1 MYAIVKISGKQY
13 RVSEGDTVKVSS
25 QDWKVGDRVKFD
37 QVLITDNGKNI
48 VVGTPT
54 VAGASVTAEILE
66 HNRDKKLL
74 IYKKKRRKGYQ
85 RKNGHRQGYTL
96 LKINKLQMAST
107 KKVQKNNSP
116 KDSEKSLPKKR
127 EQNNGT

>member
-1 MYAIVKISGKQY
+1 MYSIVIISGKQY
-13 RVSEGDTVKVSS
+13 CVSKGDTIKVSS
-25 QDWKVGDRVKFD
+25 QDWKIGDQVKLD
-37 QVLITDNGKNI
+37 QVLLTDTGKN
-48 VVGTPT
+48 VTVGTPT
-54 VAGASVTAEILE
+54 VAGASVTIEILE

-96 LKINKLQMAST
+96 LKVNKLQMAST

-116 KDSEKSLPKKR
+116 KDSEKSLPKKK
-127 EQNNGT
+127 GTE

>member
-1 MYAIVKISGKQY
+1 MYSIIKISGKQY
-13 RVSEGDTVKVSS
+13 SVSEGDIIKVST
-25 QDWKVGDRVKFD
+25 QDWKVGDTVKLN
-37 QVLITDNGKNI
+37 QVLLTNSGKN
-48 VVGTPT
+48 VSVGTPT
-54 VAGASVTAEILE
+54 VAGASVTLEIME

-96 LKINKLQMAST
+96 LKVNKLQMAST

-116 KDSEKSLPKKR
+116 KDSEKKK
-127 EQNNGT
+127 GTK

>member
-13 RVSEGDTVKVSS
+13 RVSEGDTIKVSS
-25 QDWKVGDRVKFD
+25 QDWKVGDRVKYD
-37 QVLITDNGKNI
+37 QVLLADNGKNI
-48 VVGTPT
+48 EVGTPK
-54 VAGASVTAEILE
+54 VNGASVTVEILE

-96 LKINKLQMAST
+96 LKVNNLQASST
-107 KKVQKNNSP
+107 KKVQKNNSS
-116 KDSEKSLPKKR
+116 KDTETSPPKKKGV
-127 EQNNGT
+127 E

>member
-1 MYAIVKISGKQY
+1 MYSIIKLAGKQY
-13 RVSEGDTVKVSS
+13 SVSEGDTIKVST
-25 QDWKVGDRVKFD
+25 QDWKVGDTVKLND
-37 QVLITDNGKNI
+37 VLLTDNGKNI
-48 VVGTPT
+48 SVGTPI
-54 VAGASVTAEILE
+54 VPGASVTIEILE

-96 LKINKLQMAST
+96 LKVNALKAPNT

-116 KDSEKSLPKKR
+116 KNTKTSPPKKK
-127 EQNNGT
+127 GTK